1 MYKKIINWWHR
12 RRERFYRRNR
22 WHLALDIFLVVL
34 ILLLAGVSLRLSLYN
49 PLVLD
54 ILNLQNL
61 GTTSTDGILN
71 NKLELDIQ
79 AVPEKGV
86 VKLGDRLIVKIDY
99 HNQGNLDID
108 QARLSLDF
116 TSAAFQIKNLEVAGE
131 KASLEQGQIVLNDI
145 AAGAQGSLELE
156 FDWLTVKSDFPR
168 SLELKLVTELS
179 SAGKKKEKELSLS
192 QIKIASDLEIKAG
205 IYYHSPQGDQLGI
218 GPLPPV
224 VGIPTKYWLIV
235 KALNSGNDLEDLV
248 FSARLPEGVSLS
260 DEQSLLAGKFS
271 YNQQSRRLIWQLDSL
286 SAAGGDYIANFALTL
301 IPSEEQVGKNAP
313 LLYDLQYHA
322 DDAWTGLEISAA
334 LSDLDSSLP
343 DDRLNRNHGEVV
355 AQ

>member
-1 MYKKIINWWHR
+1 MYKKIVHWWHR

-34 ILLLAGVSLRLSLYN
+34 VLLLAGISMRLALYH

-54 ILNLQNL
+54 ILNLQNP
-61 GTTSTDGILN
+61 GSTSTNNILN
-71 NKLELDIQ
+71 NKLELDLQ
-79 AVPEKGV
+79 AVPEKTIV
-86 VKLGDRLIVKIDY
+86 ELGDKLIIKIDY

-108 QARLSLDF
+108 KARLSLDF
-116 TSAAFQIKNLEVAGE
+116 TSAAFQVKNLKVAGE
-131 KASLEQGQIVLNDI
+131 NAVLEQEEIILSNVP
-145 AAGAQGSLELE
+145 AGAKGSFELEL
-156 FDWLTVKSDFPR
+156 DWQTVKSDFPR
-168 SLELKLVTELS
+168 SLELKLTAELS
-179 SAGKKKEKELSLS
+179 SAEKRKEKEVFLP
-192 QIKIASDLEIKAG
+192 QIKIASALELKAG

-235 KALNSGNDLEDLV
+235 KALNSGNDLKDLV

-271 YNQQSRRLIWQLDSL
+271 YNQQTRRLIWQLDSL
-286 SAAGGDYIANFALTL
+286 NADGGDYIANFALTL
-301 IPSEEQVGKNAP
+301 IPTEEQVGKNVP

-322 DDAWTGLEISAA
+322 DDTWTGLELSAS

-343 DDRLNRNHGEVV
+343 DDRLNRNNGQVV

>member
-1 MYKKIINWWHR
+1 MYKKIVHWWHR

-22 WHLALDIFLVVL
+22 WHLALDTSLVILV
-34 ILLLAGVSLRLSLYN
+34 LLLAGVSLRLALYH
-49 PLVLD
+49 PVVLD
-54 ILNLQNL
+54 ILNLQNS
-61 GTTSTDGILN
+61 GPTSTDGILS

-79 AVPEKGV
+79 AAPEKTV
-86 VKLGDRLIVKIDY
+86 VKLDDRLIIKIDY
-99 HNQGNLDID
+99 HNQGSLDID
-108 QARLSLDF
+108 QAIFSLDF
-116 TSAAFQIKNLEVAGE
+116 TSAAFQIKNLKVTGE
-131 KASLEQGQIVLNDI
+131 RAVLEQGQIVLNDI
-145 AAGAQGSLELE
+145 KAGAQGSLELE

-168 SLELKLVTELS
+168 NLELKLIAELT
-179 SAGKKKEKELSLS
+179 SAGKKKEKEISLP

-235 KALNSGNDLEDLV
+235 KALNSGNALENLV

-271 YNQQSRRLIWQLDSL
+271 YNQQSRRLIWQVDNL

-301 IPSEEQVGKNAP
+301 MPSEEQIGKNAP
-313 LLYDLQYHA
+313 LLYDLQYHV
-322 DDAWTGLEISAA
+322 DDTWTGLEISSS